1 MKILSS
7 LLLGSAAVLAAVGA
21 GQAAELHGKAKTA
34 DQMKNCSLYGAGFHY
49 VPSTGV
55 CIKVG
60 GWTRAEALAGG
71 NGDTSWSPFK
81 GNANSRTTGSIGSQA
96 SGYVTTDVRK
106 STEYGAFRAYL
117 SVGANH
123 Q

>member
-1 MKILSS
+1 METLRRF
-7 LLLGSAAVLAAVGA
+7 LLGSAAVLLAAGA
-21 GQAAELHGKAKTA
+21 GQAAELHGKAKT
-34 DQMKNCSLYGAGFHY
+34 DQTKNCSVYGAGFHY
-49 VPSTGV
+49 VPSTGLCV
-55 CIKVG
+55 KVG

-71 NGDTSWSPFK
+71 NGDMNWSPFN
-81 GNANSRTTGSIGSQA
+81 GRANSRPADGIGSQV

-106 STEYGAFRAYL
+106 KTEYGTLRAYL